1 MKHLASAFNTMKQF
15 TTGTIHGVVKFPFNI
30 DPKPTWRLYCRIP
43 EFVFC
48 EETNLY
54 SLLRS
59 SSSSMSKA
67 RVGVPGLTDV
77 EENIDFESFNLAAF
91 KIAHKRRTDLRVP

>member
-1 MKHLASAFNTMKQF
+1 
-15 TTGTIHGVVKFPFNI
+15 
-30 DPKPTWRLYCRIP
+30 
-43 EFVFC
+43 
-48 EETNLY
+48 
-54 SLLRS
+54 
-59 SSSSMSKA
+59 MSKA